1 MQISKEIGAM
11 DQNNKI
17 LFLFHTSFALW
28 ILSIAVITH
37 VWLWTLISQNEIGR
51 RKGPGLNIKAL

>member
-1 MQISKEIGAM
+1 M

-17 LFLFHTSFALW
+17 LFLFQTSFALW
-28 ILSIAVITH
+28 ILSIAIITL
-37 VWLWTLISQNEIGR
+37 VWVWTLISQNEIAR